1 MNDRTPGLNLIQR
14 AMQFQGAGAVDIGAA
29 IPLERSS
36 SDFRAPPPI
45 EMDFRPDRQPSPEA
59 RPAAAMEIAF
69 NHGSCRERKVLIPGN
84 SDIEVRN
91 EFRTI
96 KRRLLQSLNQSAPE
110 ADYPNVVL
118 VSSSRPAEGK
128 TFVSLNLALTLADE
142 RDLQILLMEGDVVN
156 PSLSQY
162 FASGRARE
170 GLSELLNGRVAVPED
185 VIHPCEGVANLSVMF
200 AGSPDPRSPELM
212 ASRRM
217 PEILTELHRNW
228 RNLLVVIDCSPVVA
242 PEPAALAPHVNHTI
256 LVVGAE
262 QATPGELQDAIGQ
275 VAPCRN
281 VSLVFNKSPRWRKR
295 GTYYGYGYGQN
306 RAQSGG
312 AQIDFGVG

>member
-1 MNDRTPGLNLIQR
+1 MNEQTPGLNLIQR
-14 AMQFQGAGAVDIGAA
+14 AMQFQGAGAVDLGAA
-29 IPLERSS
+29 MPLERSV
-36 SDFRAPPPI
+36 DFRAPPPI
-45 EMDFRPDRQPSPEA
+45 DMDLRPDRQPSPEA
-59 RPAAAMEIAF
+59 RPAAGMEVAF
-69 NHGSCRERKVLIPGN
+69 NHGNCRERKILIPGN

-96 KRRLLQSLNQSAPE
+96 KRRLLQSLNQSAAE

-118 VSSSRPAEGK
+118 VTSSRPAEGK

-170 GLSELLNGRVAVPED
+170 GLSELLNGQASLPED
-185 VIHPCEGVANLSVMF
+185 VIHPCEGVSNLSVMF
-200 AGSPDPRSPELM
+200 AGSSDPRSPELM
-212 ASRRM
+212 ASPRM
-217 PEILTELHRNW
+217 PEILAQLHRNW
-228 RNLLVVIDCSPVVA
+228 RNLLVVIDCSPVIA
-242 PEPAALAPHVNHTI
+242 PEPAALAPHVDHTI

-262 QATPGELQDAIGQ
+262 QTTPGELQDAIGQ

-295 GTYYGYGYGQN
+295 ASYYGYGYGEDG
-306 RAQSGG
+306 AQRGG
-312 AQIDFGVG
+312 AQLDLGVG